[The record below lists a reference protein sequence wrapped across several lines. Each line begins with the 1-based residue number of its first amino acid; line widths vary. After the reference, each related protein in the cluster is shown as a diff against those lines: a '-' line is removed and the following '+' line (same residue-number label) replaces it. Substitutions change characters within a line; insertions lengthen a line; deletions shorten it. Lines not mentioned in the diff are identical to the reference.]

1 MQFHLYRDLC
11 IAFAAMSLVTSGPLW
26 ARTKAKTAPPATA
39 PKSNNTS
46 TRKPTSRPATQP
58 QDLEVQEAAKKVQTA
73 EQSLNDVVKKL
84 QSAFE
89 ASPEYTAARKKE
101 LTAAEAANHAAQA
114 AVLAKLAKDPA
125 YVSAVELQGKG
136 GQGRAGKAGRWLGQS
151 PELAT
156 AVMEAGKDKAKIEND
171 AFAADPPSTESKAK
185 VLAVG
190 ATVAKLHEKFTQSI
204 KQDAGWQAARK
215 AVDDAGANY
224 HAVLSSEEPR
234 PLSLKLSREP
244 ERPDRPPL
252 VNPPPP
258 PTDSGWAGNAKGHMW
273 PATNKSTEPSRPPRP
288 AKAASLP
295 RTAPSA

>member
-1 MQFHLYRDLC
+1 MQ
-11 IAFAAMSLVTSGPLW
+11 P
-26 ARTKAKTAPPATA
+26 
-39 PKSNNTS
+39 
-46 TRKPTSRPATQP
+46 
-58 QDLEVQEAAKKVQTA
+58 A

-84 QSAFE
+84 QGAFE
-89 ASPEYTAARKKE
+89 ASPEYTAAQKE

-125 YVSAVELQGKG
+125 YVSAVEHKE
-136 GQGRAGKAGRWLGQS
+136 KAVKDVQAAQDTGSGTS

-190 ATVAKLHEKFTQSI
+190 RPWRSSTRSSRSRSSRTP
-204 KQDAGWQAARK
+204 AGRPPARRSTTRRRIITPCW
-215 AVDDAGANY
+215 
-224 HAVLSSEEPR
+224 LRRPR

-258 PTDSGWAGNAKGHMW
+258 PTDSGWAGDAKGRMSTDEQIYRAITSA
-273 PATNKSTEPSRPPRP
+273 PARKSR
-288 AKAASLP
+288 ALP